1 MRIATPTSRI
11 ATALLCST
19 LLLGGGP
26 ARAAYPDKPVRMVV
40 PFATGGSA
48 GTLAR
53 EVALRMSARLGQN
66 VFVDHVSG
74 AGGNIGAAA
83 VANAAPD
90 GYTVLIAASGIL
102 TVNPS
107 LYRKMPFDPGR
118 LVPVGVVASYPLVIF
133 ANGQLPMKDLPSFIN
148 YARQNPGKLSFGSA
162 GYGSSGHLFGEL
174 LKQAAKIDI
183 VHVAYKGAG
192 PAMMDV
198 IGGQISMMM
207 EASVVGMGY
216 TGDGRL
222 RALAVTGKNRIPS
235 APDVP
240 TIQES
245 GIPGFD
251 AVGWYAL
258 LLPPGTP
265 REVAAKLTDT
275 LNTVLNEPDTRAK
288 LAKMGME
295 AAPGTPDALTT
306 LIRSDSAKWSRVVQ
320 QTGIKLD

>member
-1 MRIATPTSRI
+1 MSPT
-11 ATALLCST
+11 
-19 LLLGGGP
+19 
-26 ARAAYPDKPVRMVV
+26 RAP
-40 PFATGGSA
+40 
-48 GTLAR
+48 
-53 EVALRMSARLGQN
+53 
-66 VFVDHVSG
+66 
-74 AGGNIGAAA
+74 
-83 VANAAPD
+83 
-90 GYTVLIAASGIL
+90 
-102 TVNPS
+102 
-107 LYRKMPFDPGR
+107 
-118 LVPVGVVASYPLVIF
+118 
-133 ANGQLPMKDLPSFIN
+133 
-148 YARQNPGKLSFGSA
+148 
-162 GYGSSGHLFGEL
+162 
-174 LKQAAKIDI
+174 
-183 VHVAYKGAG
+183 
-192 PAMMDV
+192 
-198 IGGQISMMM
+198 
-207 EASVVGMGY
+207 
-216 TGDGRL
+216 GRL